1 MTNTLAYFGRASIQR
16 IKVLQDCGANVIK
29 YFTIL
34 NYEWTYLTSVF
45 HPDKHCRLH
54 LMFAVKDR
62 MYYLV
67 G

>member
-34 NYEWTYLTSVF
+34 NYEWIYLTRVF
-45 HPDKHCRLH
+45 VPDKRQH
-54 LMFAVKDR
+54 LMFAERPEVTT
-62 MYYLV
+62 L
-67 G
+67 